1 MIKNI
6 FTADVTN
13 EIIGRINNL
22 QPTTQRQWGT
32 MDVTQMLAH
41 CNVRMRTR
49 LNLKSLKGRIFS

>member
-13 EIIGRINNL
+13 EVIGRINNL

-32 MDVTQMLAH
+32 MDVAQMLAH
-41 CNVRMRTR
+41 CNVPYAYT
-49 LNLKSLKGRIFS
+49 F